1 MNLLLHGIG
10 TPNGKSLVTVADA
23 LRGDPG
29 AGELS
34 VWNPTSAAERTRA
47 DARSGRTAPARPR
60 VRTERSRCCRLP
72 WSPS

>member
-1 MNLLLHGIG
+1 MDLLLHGIG

-34 VWNPTSAAERTRA
+34 VWNP
-47 DARSGRTAPARPR
+47 D
-60 VRTERSRCCRLP
+60 VRC
-72 WSPS
+72 